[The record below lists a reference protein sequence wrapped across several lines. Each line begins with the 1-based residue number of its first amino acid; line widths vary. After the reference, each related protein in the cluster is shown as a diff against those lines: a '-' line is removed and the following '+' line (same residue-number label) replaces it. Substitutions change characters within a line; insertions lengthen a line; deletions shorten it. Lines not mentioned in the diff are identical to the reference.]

1 MVRTVLTALLA
12 GLVVTSPAAAQSKP
26 DFSGT
31 WTMDEARSESAHY
44 PDFIGPITVVIT
56 QTATELTIETRR
68 AGTSSSL
75 TYRIV
80 EAPKVETATP
90 ADAKLG
96 PPFNSYWN
104 GSSLVCETV
113 QNVPY
118 TVRNKEVRTLSGDG
132 REMTVQTTLIVE
144 HGYTLSGTKNYGTGM
159 DHYTRRP

>member
-1 MVRTVLTALLA
+1 MARTVLTALLA
-12 GLVVTSPAAAQSKP
+12 GLVVVCPAAAQSKP

-44 PDFIGPITVVIT
+44 PDFVGPVVVVIT
-56 QTATELTIETRR
+56 QTPTELTVETRR
-68 AGTSSSL
+68 GGTSSFL
-75 TYRIV
+75 TYRIG
-80 EAPKVETATP
+80 EAPRVETATP

-118 TVRNKEVRTLSGDG
+118 TVRNKEVRTLSDDG
-132 REMTVQTTLIVE
+132 REMIVETTMIVE

-159 DHYTRRP
+159 DHYRKRP